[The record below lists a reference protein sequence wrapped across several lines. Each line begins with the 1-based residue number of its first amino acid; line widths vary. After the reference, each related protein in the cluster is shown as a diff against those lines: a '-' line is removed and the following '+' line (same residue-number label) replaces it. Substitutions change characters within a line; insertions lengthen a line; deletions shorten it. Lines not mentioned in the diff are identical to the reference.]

1 VLLDEINRKLFLKSI
16 LEENNQEKSLEMEK
30 KKGIQETAQKIME
43 DEANNKI
50 RKLDLK
56 NQRKLENKNFLISTK
71 RFWMKDIMTEKNT
84 KRC

>member
-1 VLLDEINRKLFLKSI
+1 
-16 LEENNQEKSLEMEK
+16 MEK